1 MRALGE
7 ARLQPRMLTDLGF
20 RTEANRFFSKAWF
33 EFTIVATCGVAI
45 TSE

>member
-1 MRALGE
+1 
-7 ARLQPRMLTDLGF
+7 LGF